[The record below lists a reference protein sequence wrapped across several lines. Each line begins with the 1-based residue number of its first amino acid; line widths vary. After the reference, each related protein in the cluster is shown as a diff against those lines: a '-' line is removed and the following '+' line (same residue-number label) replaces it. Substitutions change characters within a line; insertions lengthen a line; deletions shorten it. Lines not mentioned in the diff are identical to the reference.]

1 MTDTVQRRGW
11 ISGIRW
17 GSANATL
24 TLAVVLVLGA
34 VTTHSARAQTETV
47 LYSFNGIPDGRDPRG
62 GLVLDAQG
70 NLYGTTV
77 AGGTTNS
84 GIVFKVTSA
93 GEETVLHS
101 FVHPGGDGYDCVA
114 GLVRDKNGNLYG
126 TTHAGGASL
135 SGTVF
140 KVTPAGTETLIYSFT
155 GGADGSTPEAGLLQ
169 DAQGNLYGTTS
180 GGGAHHFGTVFK
192 VTQAGVE
199 KVLHS
204 FAGGK
209 DGAGPYAG
217 LVRDKK
223 GNFYCTTAGGG
234 ANGAGTVFK
243 MTPTGTVTVLH
254 SFQLGRKDGWWP
266 KAGLV
271 LDASGNLYSTTFEGG
286 AFGKGTVFEVTPTG
300 THKILYSF
308 GRDPDGNQVYAG
320 LVTDGQGNLY
330 GTTSAGGTS
339 GSGTIFKV
347 TPSGKETILY
357 SFKGTD
363 GRAPYAALVRDVQGN
378 FYGTTSGGG
387 AHGFGTVF
395 KLTP

>member
-1 MTDTVQRRGW
+1 MTDTVQRRDW

-17 GSANATL
+17 GAANATL

-34 VTTHSARAQTETV
+34 VTTHLARAQTESV

-62 GLVLDAQG
+62 GVVLDAQR
-70 NLYGTTV
+70 NLYGTTQM
-77 AGGTTNS
+77 GGASNV
-84 GIVFKVTSA
+84 GVVFQVTSA
-93 GEETVLHS
+93 GEETVRYS
-101 FVHPGGDGYDCVA
+101 FVHPGHDGYNPVA

-126 TTHAGGASL
+126 ATPAGGASL
-135 SGTVF
+135 LGTVF
-140 KVTPAGTETLIYSFT
+140 KVTPGGTETLIYSFT
-155 GGADGSTPEAGLLQ
+155 GGADGSIPEAGLLQ

-180 GGGAHHFGTVFK
+180 AGGARNFGTVFK

-204 FAGGK
+204 FTGP
-209 DGAGPYAG
+209 DGIGPYAG

-223 GNFYCTTAGGG
+223 GNFYGTTVMGG
-234 ANGAGTVFK
+234 ASNFGTVFK
-243 MTPTGTVTVLH
+243 MTPTGTVTLLH
-254 SFQLGRKDGWWP
+254 SFTLGRKDGSRP

-271 LDASGNLYSTTFEGG
+271 LDAKGNLYGTTFENG
-286 AFGKGTVFEVTPTG
+286 AFGLGTVFEVTPAG
-300 THKILYSF
+300 TEMILHSF
-308 GRDPDGNQVYAG
+308 SRMPDGNGPYAG
-320 LVTDGQGNLY
+320 LVRDGQGNLY

-339 GSGTIFKV
+339 NAGTIFKV

-363 GRAPYAALVRDVQGN
+363 GRAPLAALVRDAQGN

-387 AHGFGTVF
+387 AQGFGTVF
-395 KLTP
+395 KLVP